1 MNPLLS
7 RRELLGALAAAAA
20 LGPQSATGQT
30 FPAERVPALPDQLW
44 RWVAAQLVLEPGL
57 VWLDTA
63 TLGPTL
69 RAVLVRQYR
78 QLEAQS
84 LDLHD
89 YAAAFGTDGPGVRSA
104 LESAARFLGADPGE
118 LALTHGARAGLAH
131 VAAGIELQRGD
142 SVLTTLL
149 EHPAAVYPWLVQ
161 ARRRGI
167 DVVQLPATVAP
178 ATPESIVRQFEA
190 ALGPRTRV
198 LLLSHVREADGT
210 VLPVAELCALARSR
224 GIFSVVDGTAAAGHI
239 DLALAGLGC
248 DVYATG
254 LDRWLNG
261 PVDAGLL
268 YVRRESQQSI
278 WPGAPEG
285 AAGWDTRDRYDQP
298 VQTLPDP
305 ALAAQARFGADLTRR
320 GPIVAAMPL
329 AFEFQ
334 DAVVRPRLQQR
345 IRQLAAQF
353 RAGIASIRG
362 IEVLTP
368 EHASLNAGIVAFRV
382 AGRDQEALAENIAHD
397 DRIVLGSV
405 RRGPAYAVLRASL
418 HPANDAIDVDRC
430 VAAIQR
436 RT

>member
-7 RRELLGALAAAAA
+7 RRALLVALGAATA
-20 LGPQSATGQT
+20 LGPQVAAGQT
-30 FPAERVPALPDQLW
+30 FPVERVPALPDQLW

-78 QLEAQS
+78 QLETQS
-84 LDLHD
+84 LDPHD

-104 LESAARFLGADPGE
+104 LESAARFFGADPGE

-131 VAAGIELQRGD
+131 VAAGLDLQRGD
-142 SVLTTLL
+142 AVLTTEL
-149 EHPAAVYPWLVQ
+149 EHPATVYPWLVQ

-167 DVVQLPATVAP
+167 DVVQLPAADAQT
-178 ATPESIVRQFEA
+178 TPDAILQRFEA

-198 LLLSHVREADGT
+198 LLLSHVREADGA

-224 GIFSVVDGTAAAGHI
+224 GILTVVDGTAAAGQVDVRI
-239 DLALAGLGC
+239 SGLGC
-248 DVYATG
+248 DVYATS

-268 YVRRESQQSI
+268 YVRRETQPLI
-278 WPGAPEG
+278 WPMAPDR
-285 AAGWDTRDRYDQP
+285 ADGWDASDRLGQP
-298 VQTLPDP
+298 ADAITEP
-305 ALAAQARFGADLTRR
+305 ALAAQRRFGADLARR
-320 GPIVAAMPL
+320 GPVVAAMPL

-334 DAVVRPRLQQR
+334 DAVVRPRLHQR

-353 RAGIASIRG
+353 RAGLASIRG

-368 EHASLNAGIVAFRV
+368 AHAALGAGIVAFGV
-382 AGRDQEALAENIAHD
+382 PGRDHEALAETIAHD
-397 DRIVLGSV
+397 DRIVLGKV
-405 RRGPAYAVLRASL
+405 RRGSSYAVLRASL

-430 VAAIQR
+430 LAAIR
-436 RT
+436 RRL